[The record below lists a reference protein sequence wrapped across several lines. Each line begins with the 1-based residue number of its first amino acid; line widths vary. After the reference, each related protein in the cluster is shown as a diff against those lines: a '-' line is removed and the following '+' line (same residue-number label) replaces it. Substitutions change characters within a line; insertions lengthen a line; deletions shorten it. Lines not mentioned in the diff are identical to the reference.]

1 MDHLPAMLMFLT
13 PLTCL
18 DGTRAPSLILP
29 VVRFSRGE
37 IVSLWQLAQA
47 YFLTQR
53 EPTRRAWP
61 LVFMATS
68 GVQYPLALLQTPP
81 MAPQLTS
88 LLSASIAR
96 PL

>member
-1 MDHLPAMLMFLT
+1 MDHLPAMLTFLT

-18 DGTRAPSLILP
+18 DGIRSPSLIFP

-61 LVFMATS
+61 LLPMATS
-68 GVQYPLALLQTPP
+68 GVQYPLALLQAPP
-81 MAPQLTS
+81 MASQLVL
-88 LLSASIAR
+88 LLSVSIAR